1 MQSADILVIKP
12 MVVGAYDEVQT
23 IINLAKEND
32 IKCIITNMLDG
43 AINRMACMHIASAN
57 QIVEAC
63 GLSADNLF
71 TSDLSYMTPEIINGS
86 ISISKLNGL
95 GFSND

>member
-1 MQSADILVIKP
+1 
-12 MVVGAYDEVQT
+12 
-23 IINLAKEND
+23 
-32 IKCIITNMLDG
+32 MLDG

-57 QIVEAC
+57 QIIEAC

-71 TSDLSYMTPEIINGS
+71 TSDLSYVTPEIVDGS
-86 ISISKLNGL
+86 ILMPKLNGL